1 MTNGMRVLV
10 TGAAGFIGMH
20 AARALLAQGAD
31 VVGVDNFDPYY
42 DVALKK
48 ARIATIT
55 GTPGFAFIR
64 ADLADVDATADL
76 FRHGRFTHVVHLAA
90 QPGVRHS
97 LTHPHAYLRNNVD
110 AFGCVLE
117 GCRHAKVAHLVYASS
132 SSVYGASHTLPF
144 SEDQRVDQPVSLYA
158 ATKSANELMAY
169 SYAHLFALPVTGLRF
184 FTVYGPWGRPD
195 MSPMLFTRAILA
207 GVPIR
212 VFNEGR
218 MRRDFTYVDDIVEG
232 VARVLAL
239 PPQAPGGAN
248 APAAIYN
255 IGHSD
260 AVELTHFIAIL
271 ERLLGRPAIRDPQP
285 MQPGDMVDTYAS
297 VARLQ
302 ALTGFVPSTP
312 LETGLRHFVAWYRS
326 YFGA

>member
-1 MTNGMRVLV
+1 MSNDMRVLV

-20 AARALLAQGAD
+20 AARALLARGAD

-42 DVALKK
+42 DVGLKE
-48 ARIATIT
+48 ARLATLA
-55 GTPGFAFIR
+55 GTPGFAFVR
-64 ADLADVDATADL
+64 ADLAEVEATAEL
-76 FRHGRFTHVVHLAA
+76 FRRGRFTHVVHLAA

-117 GCRHAKVAHLVYASS
+117 GCRHGKVAHLVYASS

-169 SYAHLFALPVTGLRF
+169 SYAHLFGLPVTGLRF

-207 GVPIR
+207 GEPIR

-239 PPQAPGGAN
+239 PPDGTGA

-255 IGHSD
+255 IGNSD
-260 AVELTHFIAIL
+260 AVELTEFIAIL
-271 ERLLGRPAIRDPQP
+271 ERLLDRRAIRDPQP

-302 ALTGFVPSTP
+302 ALTGFAPDTS
-312 LETGLRHFVAWYRS
+312 LETGLRQFVSWYRS

>member
-1 MTNGMRVLV
+1 MRVLV

-20 AARALLAQGAD
+20 AARALLAQGAQ

-42 DVALKK
+42 DVALKE
-48 ARIATIT
+48 ARLATIA
-55 GTPGFAFIR
+55 GTPGFTFIR
-64 ADLADVDATADL
+64 ADLADVEATAEL
-76 FRHGRFTHVVHLAA
+76 FRNGRFTHVVHLAA

-117 GCRHAKVAHLVYASS
+117 GCRHGKVAHLVYASS

-169 SYAHLFALPVTGLRF
+169 SYAHLFGLAVTGLRF

-207 GVPIR
+207 GEPIR

-232 VARVLAL
+232 VARVLAR
-239 PPQAPGGAN
+239 PPAATGAGQ

-255 IGHSD
+255 IGNSD
-260 AVELTHFIAIL
+260 AIELTQFIATL
-271 ERLLGRPAIRDPQP
+271 ERLLGRTAIRNPQP

-312 LETGLRHFVAWYRS
+312 LETGLRHFVVWYRS

>member
-1 MTNGMRVLV
+1 MRVLV

-20 AARALLAQGAD
+20 ASRVLLAQGAA

-42 DVALKK
+42 DVNLKE
-48 ARIATIT
+48 ARLATLA
-55 GTPGFAFIR
+55 GTPGFEFIR
-64 ADLADVDATADL
+64 ADLAEVDATADL

-117 GCRHAKVAHLVYASS
+117 GCRHGKVAHLVYASS

-169 SYAHLFALPVTGLRF
+169 SYAHLFGLPVTGLRF

-195 MSPMLFTRAILA
+195 MSPMIFTRAILA
-207 GVPIR
+207 GEPIR
-212 VFNEGR
+212 MFNEGR

-232 VARVLAL
+232 VARVLAR
-239 PPQAPGGAN
+239 APERAGAT
-248 APAAIYN
+248 PAAIYN
-255 IGHSD
+255 IGNSD
-260 AVELTHFIAIL
+260 AVELTEFVAIL
-271 ERLLGRPAIRDPQP
+271 ERLLDRRAIRDPQP

-302 ALTGFVPSTP
+302 ALTGFVPGTP